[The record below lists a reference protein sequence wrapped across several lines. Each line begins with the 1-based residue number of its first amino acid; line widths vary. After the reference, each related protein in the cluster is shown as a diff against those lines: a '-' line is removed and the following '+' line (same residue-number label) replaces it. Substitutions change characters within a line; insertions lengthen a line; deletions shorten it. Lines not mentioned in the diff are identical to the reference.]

1 MTVQT
6 ATRPPAPPSPL
17 EPAGPSGPAP
27 GPRRSSMWLVAGSV
41 LAVVLLVATTYQA
54 VDVLAHDEHDHRWV
68 VTEPVSTVDVDLA
81 GDGSVHVIGAP
92 VDRITIRARV
102 SDGLRPTRFGHRV
115 VDDRLEVRASCP
127 GFGSVWCSVD
137 YVIEVPH
144 DTEVRIDDEGG
155 TRIEDVRGPVEVT
168 SSGSIEVSGLTGL
181 AVLRSEN
188 GTVRATGLRSEVIEA
203 RSSNGSVRVATEVAP
218 RSVIAASDNGSVEVL
233 VPRTGDRYAVDVS
246 ADNGSTTNEV
256 VTDPEAARRITA
268 RSGNGSVRV
277 AHTGS

>member
-1 MTVQT
+1 MTVET
-6 ATRPPAPPSPL
+6 PIRPPVPPVPPAPV
-17 EPAGPSGPAP
+17 EPAGPGR
-27 GPRRSSMWLVAGSV
+27 GPRRSPAWLVAGSV
-41 LAVVLLVATTYQA
+41 LAVVLLVVTTYQV

-68 VTEPVSTVDVDLA
+68 VTEPVVAVHVDLT
-81 GDGSVHVIGAP
+81 GDGSVHVVGAP
-92 VDRITIRARV
+92 VDRITIGARV

-115 VDDRLEVRASCP
+115 VDDRLEVRAACP
-127 GFGSVWCSVD
+127 GFGSVWCAVD

-144 DTEVRIDDEGG
+144 DTEVRITSDGG
-155 TRIEDVRGPVEVT
+155 TRVEDVQGAVEVT
-168 SSGSIEVSGLTGL
+168 TSGSIDVSGLTGL

-188 GTVRATGLRSEVIEA
+188 GAVRATGLRSEVVEA
-203 RSSNGSVRVATEVAP
+203 RSSNGSVRVSTAVAP

-256 VTDPEAARRITA
+256 VTDPEAARRISA

-277 AHTGS
+277 AHTGA